1 MRGWWWLAVP
11 CCGIAGAALS
21 IAGAQVLAPGLD
33 PDAGWLII
41 DIGAVIGLATG
52 VWVVLR
58 RRRRAARA
66 TTTSG
71 GQLS

>member
-11 CCGIAGAALS
+11 CCGIAGATLS
-21 IAGAQVLAPGLD
+21 IAGAQVFAPDLD
-33 PDAGWLII
+33 VDAGWLII
-41 DIGAVIGLATG
+41 EIGAMIGLATG

-66 TTTSG
+66 TTTRGS
-71 GQLS
+71 QLS